1 MGNRERRRGNE
12 WAEEGKREKGEERK
26 NDDERE
32 KPGAWKH
39 RIAVRGEYTENT
51 ESRDEPGAPMHPNN
65 GHQWGLHP

>member
-12 WAEEGKREKGEERK
+12 WAEKGKKGEREK

-32 KPGAWKH
+32 NLELGSN